1 MSIKN
6 NKTATEL
13 LSLIL
18 SLMDDDDRAELLA
31 TMREA
36 EEPEDEPA
44 LCNDHCFECPDRD
57 TCSESPL
64 HLDDDEED
72 EDDTDIEPD
81 PVCCD
86 DDCDNCS
93 ACYSCGYSPF
103 YRDEDEDD
111 EPEDEGED
119 DDALTIEITIPDG
132 MPCIVMGGTD
142 DELPLAM
149 ELIKEMGLV
158 SPAPAPNKSRVRG
171 EMVNRNQ
178 SVPEGSIS
186 GRTLREMIERAVEAA
201 KEPAEGS
208 AAWLDKYHY

>member
-13 LSLIL
+13 LALIL
-18 SLMDDDDRAELLA
+18 SLMDDDDRAELRA
-31 TMREA
+31 AMGEA
-36 EEPEDEPA
+36 EEPEDESP

-57 TCSESPL
+57 TCPESPL
-64 HLDDDEED
+64 HLDDDDEDDEWDDED
-72 EDDTDIEPD
+72 EDDDEPD
-81 PVCCD
+81 PAYCD
-86 DDCDNCS
+86 EDCDNCS
-93 ACYSCGYSPF
+93 ACYSCAYSSF
-103 YRDEDEDD
+103 YDEDDEDADD
-111 EPEDEGED
+111 EPEDDD

-158 SPAPAPNKSRVRG
+158 SPAPAPTPTSKKSRVRG

-178 SVPEGSIS
+178 SVSEGSLS
-186 GRTLREMIERAVEAA
+186 GQMIHHLIDEYDGPFFGPRN
-201 KEPAEGS
+201 
-208 AAWLDKYHY
+208 Y

>member
-13 LSLIL
+13 LALIL
-18 SLMDDDDRAELLA
+18 SLMDDDDRAELRA
-31 TMREA
+31 AMGEA
-36 EEPEDEPA
+36 EEPEDESP

-57 TCSESPL
+57 TCPESPL
-64 HLDDDEED
+64 YLGED
-72 EDDTDIEPD
+72 DIEPD

-103 YRDEDEDD
+103 YRDEDEDE
-111 EPEDEGED
+111 EPEGED
-119 DDALTIEITIPDG
+119 DEDALTIKVTIPDG

-158 SPAPAPNKSRVRG
+158 SPTPAPAPTKPRVRG

-186 GRTLREMIERAVEAA
+186 GKMLREMIDRAVEAA

>member
-6 NKTATEL
+6 NKTAIEL
-13 LSLIL
+13 LSLIAA
-18 SLMDDDDRAELLA
+18 LMDEDDLEELLSA
-31 TMREA
+31 MSEA
-36 EEPEDEPA
+36 EEPEDEPT

-57 TCSESPL
+57 TCPESPL
-64 HLDDDEED
+64 YLGEDDED
-72 EDDTDIEPD
+72 DIEPD

-103 YRDEDEDD
+103 YREDDEDEDE
-111 EPEDEGED
+111 EPE

-158 SPAPAPNKSRVRG
+158 SPAPAPAPKKSRVRG

-186 GRTLREMIERAVEAA
+186 GRALREMIERAVEAA